1 MYEKVKIRSS
11 KRHAMIELDPKH
23 LVIAI
28 FICALAAGI
37 TSQLK
42 ASVGRPEIV
51 VCGEE

>member
-1 MYEKVKIRSS
+1 MYEKVKTRSS
-11 KRHAMIELDPKH
+11 KRNAMIELDPKH

-28 FICALAAGI
+28 FICALVAGI
-37 TSQLK
+37 GSQLK

>member
-1 MYEKVKIRSS
+1 
-11 KRHAMIELDPKH
+11 MIELDPKH